1 MKYIAMYLATLMFAF
16 GAQAQS
22 VKNQK
27 ARADVDTA
35 ATQAADEI
43 KDCGKKIAVTFDWSA
58 YDSLDWAKLNKKKEE
73 HYGAER
79 SNLAALGKSVNAVCA
94 DKMYK
99 TAFGKISAI
108 TYRATNN
115 DKTHVVAKIDGG
127 NLILEN
133 YTFGSTRRMADYKKA
148 IESAL

>member
-1 MKYIAMYLATLMFAF
+1 MKNIAIYLATAMFAI
-16 GAQAQS
+16 GVHAQS
-22 VKNQK
+22 VKDQK
-27 ARADVDTA
+27 ARAEVDTA
-35 ATQAADEI
+35 ATQAAADI

-58 YDSLDWAKLNKKKEE
+58 YDSLDWTKLKKKKEE

-79 SNLAALGKSVNAVCA
+79 SNLALLGKGVNAVCT

-108 TYRATNN
+108 IYRANNN
-115 DKTHVVAKIDGG
+115 DKTRVIAKVDGG

-133 YTFGSTRRMADYKKA
+133 YTFGSTRSLADYKKA
-148 IESAL
+148 VESAL